1 MVKAAEVRPHFSE
14 FWSIF
19 INYGAEFGLTFTI
32 ETKVR
37 VRARVVLYFNFL
49 YLSDTSWSSYDVAIN
64 FDLKII
70 L

>member
-19 INYGAEFGLTFTI
+19 INYGAESGLFRAI
-32 ETKVR
+32 KAKVC
-37 VRARVVLYFNFL
+37 VRAGVVLYFNFL

-64 FDLKII
+64 FDFKII